1 MESAPNLPDLN
12 EEKISS
18 QFIESSFLTAT
29 EYLKSNVCS
38 YVWQKYKK
46 NESWKVSTWSKRVTY
61 QVILKEGTEG
71 DIKTYLKKQ

>member
-18 QFIESSFLTAT
+18 QFIESLFLTAT

-38 YVWQKYKK
+38 YVWQKYK
-46 NESWKVSTWSKRVTY
+46 EIKVGKSVLGQK
-61 QVILKEGTEG
+61 G
-71 DIKTYLKKQ
+71 